1 MVLQRKEKVIL
12 EVIPIGVGSSQDV
25 TDTWGCRTKQLVY
38 SPFFIKITARPRK
51 ILAVGVKYLYA

>member
-1 MVLQRKEKVIL
+1 MKEKVIL

-38 SPFFIKITARPRK
+38 SPFFIKITASPRE